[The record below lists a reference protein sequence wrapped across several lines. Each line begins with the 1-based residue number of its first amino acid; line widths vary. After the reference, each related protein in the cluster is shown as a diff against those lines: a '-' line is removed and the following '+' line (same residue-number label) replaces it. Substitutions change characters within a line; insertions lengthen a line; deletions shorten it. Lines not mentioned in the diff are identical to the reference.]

1 MDRGGEPLFKMS
13 VIPLPTRFLMRKN
26 ALPES
31 SDSSPLA
38 SSGGLVSFSGMG
50 DCLPSPPDKSA
61 SICLSR
67 SLLKVDGEGRACWF
81 VSF

>member
-1 MDRGGEPLFKMS
+1 
-13 VIPLPTRFLMRKN
+13 
-26 ALPES
+26 
-31 SDSSPLA
+31 
-38 SSGGLVSFSGMG
+38 VSFSGMG

-67 SLLKVDGEGRACWF
+67 SLLKVDEEGRACWF